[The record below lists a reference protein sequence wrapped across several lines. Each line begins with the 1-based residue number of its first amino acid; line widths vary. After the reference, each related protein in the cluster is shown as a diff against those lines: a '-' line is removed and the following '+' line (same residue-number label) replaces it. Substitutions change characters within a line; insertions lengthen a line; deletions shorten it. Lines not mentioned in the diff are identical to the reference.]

1 MYAIGL
7 VASFTINMGS
17 LLIYRYSKG
26 TKEVRAFHTSRAGTV
41 LLFVTLTGCFAYLA
55 MTKPYGLE
63 LWAGATVFFLVVG
76 LVVAKKRA
84 PERLVIEQTDNPMQ
98 MILAL
103 GEAPGDDLHV
113 HFKRPMETGA
123 VPDPHS
129 AYVSFYT
136 PRAGIPHRLAPN
148 HYRFAMS
155 GQTLFDSITEL
166 LFVLKYE
173 LPHKRITLHFG
184 WPLSSWLDRLS
195 TGVMVFSI
203 MRLPKMFPEFHFAIE
218 YFGRKT
224 S

>member
-1 MYAIGL
+1 MKSARSTRR
-7 VASFTINMGS
+7 VPAP
-17 LLIYRYSKG
+17 
-26 TKEVRAFHTSRAGTV
+26 
-41 LLFVTLTGCFAYLA
+41 CFAYLA

-63 LWAGATVFFLVVG
+63 LWLGATVFFLMVG

-84 PERLVIEQTDNPMQ
+84 PERRVIEQTDNPLQ

-103 GEAPGDDLHV
+103 GEAPGDDLHI

-123 VPDPHS
+123 VPDPHL
-129 AYVSFYT
+129 AYVSFYS

-148 HYRFAMS
+148 HYRFALS

-173 LPHKRITLHFG
+173 LPHKHITLHFG

-203 MRLPKMFPEFHFAIE
+203 MKLPKMFPEFHFVIE

-224 S
+224 P